1 MSKKNN
7 LPTSIIILGVMILL
21 VVVFGIIWTTKI
33 HFNVDAK
40 CRFENIDY
48 VDLEENISCWNNDDT
63 ESYWEIIDGELKQI
77 YSDEDTFLDEY
88 CPMPQ
93 TVDYDFRLIMPLNV
107 KSVVEFI
114 KEID

>member
-7 LPTSIIILGVMILL
+7 LSTVIITLGVMILL
-21 VVVFGIIWTTKI
+21 VVVFGIVWTTKI

-40 CRFENIDY
+40 CRFENIEY
-48 VDLEENISCWNNDDT
+48 VDLAENLSCWNNREYLYDDDI
-63 ESYWEIIDGELKQI
+63 S
-77 YSDEDTFLDEY
+77 FLDEY

-93 TVDYDFRLIMPLNV
+93 TVDCDFRLIMPLNV

-114 KEID
+114 KEIN